1 MKRHIKK
8 GFTLLEM
15 MVAVAIVGL
24 LVYLAVPAYQNYTT
38 RARVAEALEFAD
50 AARTRVEVDLE
61 SGVQPPADLLDSG
74 GKKVD
79 MMTALSW
86 TAGKPG
92 DPLAG
97 YILAEMDLPGIGA
110 RKVFALE
117 KRSDGV
123 WHCVGAAAYA
133 GAGQA
138 LESNKLPANCREG
151 GNSAMAKAAPPA
163 TSCPAGQTMTTAT
176 DSTGVSHSVCE
187 PAPAPNS
194 CPAGQVSIK
203 TGGSDVCVPACPSGQ
218 AHDAILKCCAS
229 SNLINFNGMQ
239 VCDPTAAPSPVPAPT
254 PAAAGPT
261 SVAAPASAPAPAPA
275 AAPPRTQ
282 PGPQAQKPTMA
293 NNPCAP
299 DGIWI
304 PDTPRVKDKYGLD
317 MRQADPDFSKGPV
330 SGRCANTGNR
340 PADYYA
346 DVQCQQCTGPA
357 QICEQ
362 IHVPTTCKWP
372 NNVCGMHIT
381 NHLDGTKTVIRGCA
395 SNEYS
400 YREWYLGTSDEDK
413 CDVIKNNQHVDF
425 QCSFACTKKDC
436 NSGLRPPENSLWHR
450 TVDHNSWS
458 EY

>member
-15 MVAVAIVGL
+15 MVAVAIVGIL
-24 LVYLAVPAYQNYTT
+24 LFFAVPAYQNYTT

-50 AARTRVEVDLE
+50 AARTRVEVDME
-61 SGVQPPADLLDSG
+61 SGIQPPTDLLDSG

-86 TAGKPG
+86 NPGKPG
-92 DPLAG
+92 DSLVG

-163 TSCPAGQTMTTAT
+163 TSCPAGQVMTTAT
-176 DSTGVSHSVCE
+176 DTNGVSHSVCE
-187 PAPAPNS
+187 PASAPNS

-218 AHDAILKCCAS
+218 AHDAMLKCCAS

-254 PAAAGPT
+254 PAAA
-261 SVAAPASAPAPAPA
+261 VPA
-275 AAPPRTQ
+275 AAPTV
-282 PGPQAQKPTMA
+282 PTAYVLPSQA
-293 NNPCAP
+293 NNPCSASEVFVPSTVQSSYDWAAGVPGSCQPKPKGMSDPYATVECAVCKVPNAP
-299 DGIWI
+299 
-304 PDTPRVKDKYGLD
+304 GLC
-317 MRQADPDFSKGPV
+317 MVLINQTM
-330 SGRCANTGNR
+330 CA
-340 PADYYA
+340 
-346 DVQCQQCTGPA
+346 
-357 QICEQ
+357 
-362 IHVPTTCKWP
+362 WP
-372 NNVCGMHIT
+372 NNVCINEVT
-381 NHLDGTKTVIRGCA
+381 NSANGSKVMDRRCGHYKEANDDWWH
-395 SNEYS
+395 S
-400 YREWYLGTSDEDK
+400 TSDNPDCQDYKPNENTEKDIH
-413 CDVIKNNQHVDF
+413 CTY
-425 QCSFACTKKDC
+425 ACTTANC
-436 NSGLRPPENSLWHR
+436 NSNVKPDQDTLW
-450 TVDHNSWS
+450 VDSK
-458 EY
+458 

>member
-15 MVAVAIVGL
+15 MVAVAIVGIL
-24 LVYLAVPAYQNYTT
+24 LFFAVPAYQNYTT

-50 AARTRVEVDLE
+50 AARTRVEVDME
-61 SGVQPPADLLDSG
+61 SGIQPPTDLLDSG

-86 TAGKPG
+86 NPGKPG
-92 DPLAG
+92 DSLVG

-163 TSCPAGQTMTTAT
+163 TSCPAGQVMTTAK
-176 DSTGVSHSVCE
+176 DSTGAPRSVCG
-187 PAPAPNS
+187 PAPA
-194 CPAGQVSIK
+194 
-203 TGGSDVCVPACPSGQ
+203 
-218 AHDAILKCCAS
+218 
-229 SNLINFNGMQ
+229 
-239 VCDPTAAPSPVPAPT
+239 

-261 SVAAPASAPAPAPA
+261 SVAAPAGPAPA
-275 AAPPRTQ
+275 AAAAADIQRIPVTLS
-282 PGPQAQKPTMA
+282 QKPSMT
-293 NNPCAP
+293 NNPCP
-299 DGIWI
+299 PGGIWI
-304 PDTPRVKDKYGLD
+304 PEDPRAISQRGMV
-317 MRQADPDFSKGPV
+317 QPDPDFSKGPV
-330 SGRCANTGNR
+330 KGGCVGAGTREG
-340 PADYYA
+340 DFYA
-346 DVQCQQCTGPA
+346 DVKCEVCSGPP

-362 IHVPTTCKWP
+362 VHATRTCKYP
-372 NNVCGMHIT
+372 NNACGNIIT
-381 NHLDGTKTVIRGCA
+381 NRLDGTKSVTRGCA
-395 SNEYS
+395 SYDFL
-400 YREWYLGTSDEDK
+400 RRDWYQGTSDEDK

-425 QCSFACTKKDC
+425 QCSFGCTKDKC
-436 NSGLRPPENSLWHR
+436 NNPLRPAQDSLWHGKM
-450 TVDHNSWS
+450 DNWDYIHW
-458 EY
+458 

>member
-163 TSCPAGQTMTTAT
+163 TSCPAGQVMTTAT
-176 DSTGVSHSVCE
+176 DSTGVSRSVC
-187 PAPAPNS
+187 AA
-194 CPAGQVSIK
+194 QVA
-203 TGGSDVCVPACPSGQ
+203 V
-218 AHDAILKCCAS
+218 
-229 SNLINFNGMQ
+229 
-239 VCDPTAAPSPVPAPT
+239 
-254 PAAAGPT
+254 
-261 SVAAPASAPAPAPA
+261 PAPA
-275 AAPPRTQ
+275 AAPAVIPPCVTCKDLAIPPPKTPFTITGIPTDTTCP
-282 PGPQAQKPTMA
+282 PGEVFLPTRQTAPNWDVKPDASSVPDIAQIQIPTDPSAPYSGSCVSTEYGGPSGEAGYSTPTDPYKP
-293 NNPCAP
+293 N
-299 DGIWI
+299 
-304 PDTPRVKDKYGLD
+304 
-317 MRQADPDFSKGPV
+317 KGSV
-330 SGRCANTGNR
+330 CR
-340 PADYYA
+340 
-346 DVQCQQCTGPA
+346 GPA
-357 QICEQ
+357 KVCEQ
-362 IHVPTTCKWP
+362 LRTVTDCAWP
-372 NNVCGMHIT
+372 NNMCANVL
-381 NHLDGTKTVIRGCA
+381 NNADDGSRTVNRFCA
-395 SNEYS
+395 SADYVRNVWFMQY
-400 YREWYLGTSDEDK
+400 SDEDK
-413 CDVIKNNQHVDF
+413 C
-425 QCSFACTKKDC
+425 TKFNESMVYTQEFNCAYGCVGDNC
-436 NSGLRPPENSLWHR
+436 NAKIMPENGGW
-450 TVDHNSWS
+450 TP
-458 EY
+458 